1 MHLAGYVSLPAC
13 LSSKQRPPAHC
24 SFEALGCLVVCS
36 SSDQVRLQWPAPQLA
51 DWIYHACRSHSIGTY
66 HRACSTSAHLLL
78 LLLLLLQGK
87 HTLNVKVT
95 LIKSS
100 AEVNSVASLQPS
112 TDQLFSSKVNFN
124 LVEKLPAGAA
134 AAEAPAAAAATAAA
148 DEPAAPAA
156 ADKPATPAA
165 VTKAEPAAVP
175 APKPD
180 TSSKNVTNALADN
193 PEADAAIDET
203 VTQQAVKYYCMRQY
217 NVGGKIHSQKE
228 VPVGD
233 EGVMAC
239 SVACNALGSNSG
251 GFGLTGK
258 KCFLMTAFNTNS
270 SAADATID
278 ALCMKSPNDWL
289 DFGVRNGE

>member
-1 MHLAGYVSLPAC
+1 
-13 LSSKQRPPAHC
+13 
-24 SFEALGCLVVCS
+24 
-36 SSDQVRLQWPAPQLA
+36 
-51 DWIYHACRSHSIGTY
+51 
-66 HRACSTSAHLLL
+66 L

-87 HTLNVKVT
+87 HALNVKVT
-95 LIKSS
+95 MIKGS

-112 TDQLFSSKVNFN
+112 ADQLFTTKINFN

-134 AAEAPAAAAATAAA
+134 AAEAPAAAK
-148 DEPAAPAA
+148 PAAPAA
-156 ADKPATPAA
+156 AAEE
-165 VTKAEPAAVP
+165 EPAAQAAAAAAAAP
-175 APKPD
+175 APKPG
-180 TSSKNVTNALADN
+180 TRGKNVTDALADN
-193 PEADAAIDET
+193 PKPEPAIDEI

-239 SVACNALGSNSG
+239 SVACNALGSNCG

-258 KCFLMTAFNTNS
+258 KCFLMKAFNTNS

-289 DFGVRNGE
+289 DFGVRNGEQGRAWQQQQQQR